1 MKKVARKILL
11 PTLMLTEVANE
22 SDDGAVCVTIPSNQ
36 NLPSKTYYIRPQRV
50 VGENKYRGINPS
62 WVNYRFNL
70 FPVVLD
76 NKGVPWAEANIYLLS
91 RLKDDL
97 TPTMSSYASIASD
110 LAAYRN
116 FLDDSNTIDWTKF
129 PSEKWDRPTYRYNAY
144 LKQAVTLGEIKTTT
158 AKRRM
163 SSIISFYRR
172 LSQKM
177 ILIPE
182 NDPWKESDRY
192 VEIKSAY
199 GAKSFKSVT
208 TTDISIKVFKQKDPY
223 AGTITDGGEL
233 RPLNQEEQDWV
244 IEALEAQSNIEMT
257 LIHIMGLST
266 GARIQT
272 ILTLKLGHFLTEL
285 PPDLQEH
292 RLAIGPGQGVDTKN
306 NKLMSLHIPNW
317 LYHMLRTY
325 AFSTRARKRRERAN
339 GGDTENQYFFL
350 SVRGAPYYQSKE
362 DAHIFDETNKLHHAK
377 TGQGVRQF
385 IVERIIPFIREK
397 HNAKFQYKFHDTRA
411 TFGMNLTDYMLARV
425 QRGEINL
432 SQARDF
438 VRVRMGHE
446 SSATT
451 DIYLKYRENSSTSR
465 NVRENWSS
473 HLQKLSESALKFR
486 NE

>member
-1 MKKVARKILL
+1 M
-11 PTLMLTEVANE
+11 ANE
-22 SDDGAVCVTIPSNQ
+22 SDDGAICITTTLDQPR
-36 NLPSKTYYIRPQRV
+36 KTYFIRPIQTI
-50 VGENKYRGINPS
+50 GENKNRNASPG

-76 NKGVPWAEANIYLLS
+76 NMGVPWAEAIIYLLS
-91 RLKDDL
+91 RLKDEL
-97 TPTMSSYASIASD
+97 HPTMASYASIAAD
-110 LAAYRN
+110 LAAYRD
-116 FLDDSNTIDWTKF
+116 FIDTSNGIDWTKF
-129 PSEKWDRPTYRYNAY
+129 PPEKWDRPTYRYNAH
-144 LKQAVTLGEIKTTT
+144 LKQAVILGEIKATT

-172 LSQKM
+172 LHHQM

-199 GAKSFKSVT
+199 GAKSFKSVK

-223 AGTITDGGEL
+223 AGTIADGGEL
-233 RPLNQEEQDWV
+233 RPLTEEEQNW
-244 IEALEAQSNIEMT
+244 IMEALEAQGNVEMT
-257 LIHIMGLST
+257 LIHLMGLCT

-272 ILTLKLGHFLTEL
+272 ILTLRLGHFLQEL
-285 PPDLQEH
+285 LPSQQEY
-292 RLAIGPGQGVDTKN
+292 RLSVGPGEGVDTKH
-306 NKLMSLHIPNW
+306 NKLMSLHIPAW
-317 LYHMLRTY
+317 LYQMLRTY
-325 AFSTRARKRRERAN
+325 AYSPRARKRRERAR
-339 GGDTENQYFFL
+339 GGDTENQYLFL
-350 SVRGAPYYQSKE
+350 SVRSIPLYQSKE
-362 DAHIFDETNKLHHAK
+362 DSQIFDGANKLHHAK

-385 IVERIIPFIREK
+385 IIERIIPFIRAK
-397 HNAKFQYKFHDTRA
+397 HNATFRYKFHDTRA

-425 QRGEINL
+425 QRDEINL

-451 DIYLKYRENSSTSR
+451 DIYLKYRENSSLPR
-465 NVRENWSS
+465 NIRESWNA
-473 HLQKLSESALKFR
+473 HLQQLSESVIKIC